1 MIQQTYRLE
10 FSTMTTDI
18 CALSI
23 RCSLTNLL
31 YFKDEV
37 EAALIIALLNKNE
50 GAAIFWAYELH
61 YSGLNDELFS
71 LLEKIY
77 YYFFATL
84 NPNFKP
90 FLNRKH
96 GSREFQDINAIVI
109 NLLIRP
115 YNLDIFLLVQT
126 CKSVKIPTDFDGD
139 LVPLIAAKKY
149 ATVAKYL
156 LHTCSETE
164 FVKMKKG
171 ACSRLEYLAQLME
184 PNTSIGIKS
193 GHKLYLESEYVG
205 PEIGEDPVLYKILET
220 HCKYGVNDSGVL
232 SAFQLERPK
241 EYKKVQELWRSNW
254 RYYACRSPVWLE
266 RVESYG
272 SVLDNEKNCVLFEN
286 EHQEEAFY
294 NQFNLEPDEQKRE
307 TQQKIIPDLIEKVKP
322 SDFYEKFKGD
332 KGIYKITQNT
342 LDKIKILRFI

>member
-1 MIQQTYRLE
+1 
-10 FSTMTTDI
+10 MTTVI
-18 CALSI
+18 SIRSALSI
-23 RCSLTNLL
+23 RCALTNLL

-50 GAAIFWAYELH
+50 AAAIFWAYELH
-61 YSGLNDELFS
+61 YSGFNDELFS

-84 NPNFKP
+84 NPNFKS
-90 FLNRKH
+90 FLNRKL
-96 GSREFQDINAIVI
+96 GSRESQDINNIVT

-139 LVPLIAAKKY
+139 FAPLIAAKKY

-156 LHTCSETE
+156 LHTCSESE
-164 FVKMKKG
+164 FVKMAEG
-171 ACSRLEYLAQLME
+171 TGSRLEYLAQLME
-184 PNTSIGIKS
+184 PNTRIVTKN
-193 GHKLYLESEYVG
+193 GHKLYLESEYIA
-205 PEIGEDPVLYKILET
+205 PEIGDDPVLYKILET

-232 SAFQLERPK
+232 SAFQMERPK
-241 EYKKVQELWRSNW
+241 EHKKVQELWRFNW
-254 RYYACRSPVWLE
+254 LYYACRSQVWLE
-266 RVESYG
+266 RVESYNG
-272 SVLDNEKNCVLFEN
+272 VLDNEKKSVVFEN
-286 EHQEEAFY
+286 EDQEEAFY

-307 TQQKIIPDLIEKVKP
+307 TQEKVIPELIEKVKP
-322 SDFYEKFKGD
+322 SDFYQKFKGD

-342 LDKIKILRFI
+342 LDKIKTLRVI